1 MLIIDPKDCK
11 MKIQLSFYYSC
22 SLIFGRFGCF
32 GVFLSWAL
40 RGVATAGYRI
50 PEGLL
55 RVLCCIIFFDFVAG
69 GVRGVP
75 RSFPFCLSAKG
86 HSLVAGCRPQRAIA
100 RRTPRL
106 GFFLW
111 WAVVVCCFVCVLVF
125 GDLL

>member
-1 MLIIDPKDCK
+1 MLIIDPKNYK
-11 MKIQLSFYYSC
+11 MKIQLSFYSSYSV
-22 SLIFGRFGCF
+22 IFGRLEYFD
-32 GVFLSWAL
+32 VFLSRAL

-50 PEGLL
+50 SEGLL

-106 GFFLW
+106 EFFLW
-111 WAVVVCCFVCVLVF
+111 WAVVVCCFICVLMVC
-125 GDLL
+125 GML